1 MAFAI
6 WRVCLALQKCPFG
19 TACKYAH
26 GHFELWLH
34 PGRFRTK
41 MCSLGANCKRPVCFF
56 AHSEQELR
64 TTPYCKLDTAA
75 SVAAQ
80 QLADLGQ
87 DLDISASRSGASLAG
102 NSCGSIAGD
111 IKIRPGSS
119 IASPGSS
126 ECGAARHIGSSSNSP
141 SNSLSVEDAAA
152 LAKLT
157 ASMAALRPAPLLDV
171 GGMARL
177 QNGAYLAAA
186 AAVDASLSGSADVS
200 LSGSAGLWPLAGAGV
215 LQQPGAAV
223 YANGPFLQ
231 QQPVPMLD
239 PQLLAGGAAAPGGD
253 VWLMAAGPAAPWP
266 AVSAAA
272 AARSMLAQQQ
282 RAYAHSAAPPAAPCT
297 GGLAPGIPIPHLM
310 GPAALGQWLPLDGL
324 QGKDGC
330 YTMQAGLCAPQAVG
344 CSMVQQQQQAAA
356 DGSQQVMQQLLN
368 QQAMQQLLGL
378 LDAQAAH

>member
-1 MAFAI
+1 
-6 WRVCLALQKCPFG
+6 
-19 TACKYAH
+19 
-26 GHFELWLH
+26 
-34 PGRFRTK
+34 

-64 TTPYCKLDTAA
+64 TTPYSKLDTAA

-87 DLDISASRSGASLAG
+87 DQDISASRSGASLAG

-111 IKIRPGSS
+111 IKVRPGSS

-141 SNSLSVEDAAA
+141 SNSLSVEDATA

-157 ASMAALRPAPLLDV
+157 ASMAALRPPLLDV

-186 AAVDASLSGSADVS
+186 AAVDASLSGSADMS

-215 LQQPGAAV
+215 LQQPGAAAAV
-223 YANGPFLQ
+223 AAYANGPFLQ
-231 QQPVPMLD
+231 QQQVPMLD
-239 PQLLAGGAAAPGGD
+239 PQLLAGGAAAAAPGGD
-253 VWLMAAGPAAPWP
+253 VWLMAPGTATPWP

-282 RAYAHSAAPPAAPCT
+282 RAFALSAAPPAAPCG

-310 GPAALGQWLPLDGL
+310 GPATLDQWMPLDGL

-330 YTMQAGLCAPQAVG
+330 YPMQAGLCAPQAVG

-356 DGSQQVMQQLLN
+356 GGSQQVMQQLLN

-378 LDAQAAH
+378 LDAQVAH